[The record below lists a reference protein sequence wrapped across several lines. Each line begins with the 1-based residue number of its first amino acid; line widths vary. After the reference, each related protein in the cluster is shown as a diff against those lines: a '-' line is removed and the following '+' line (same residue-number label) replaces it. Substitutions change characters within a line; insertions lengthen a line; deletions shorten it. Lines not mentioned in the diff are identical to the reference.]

1 MAGKS
6 FETTDTNLIMEYF
19 EEKSP
24 SMSEYIKDHIDSE
37 YLLIYK
43 YMTHS
48 DLPNKGKRNGNKESI
63 FKNYLYY
70 LSIEEMMRL
79 EESQETTFESAKQSN
94 IGLPSNFYTS
104 LGIEQLQRRIGAQ
117 KTQHNHIRI
126 NDYADVY
133 LVNDTMKY
141 FNGLYTK
148 RVLDK
153 LGKQPTWYND
163 DIDVN
168 LLEDSDFTPIELS
181 HAIHGIGTSADIEFS
196 KLRLN
201 IFKNDVLIILIESKP
216 NFKKNV
222 FILLEKNPIFFTLIG
237 ETNLSWQK
245 YAEKQQQIQESK
257 LLGDTAVSS
266 DEIEKTRKQQS
277 KWRDLLAKEM
287 MNYSVN
293 DGEIFCPFTYLTCN
307 YDELGTLFRASHI
320 KAYTECDNA
329 QEAFDINNGLLL
341 CANADALFDKHLITI
356 SEEKELVF
364 SFLLKNNFKLINN
377 LLLNQPIFKLVLN
390 DERMKYMSIHRKEF
404 YAEEEKRRSL

>member
-1 MAGKS
+1 MFGKS
-6 FETTDTNLIMEYF
+6 FETTDKNLIIEYF
-19 EEKSP
+19 EEKSQT
-24 SMSEYIKDHIDSE
+24 MCEYIKDHIDSE

-70 LSIEEMMRL
+70 LSIEEMMKL

-94 IGLPSNFYTS
+94 IGLPANFYTS
-104 LGIEQLQRRIGAQ
+104 LGIEQLQRRVGAQ
-117 KTQHNHIRI
+117 KTQHTHIRV

-141 FNGLYTK
+141 FNGIYTK

-153 LGKQPTWYND
+153 LGKKPTWYDD
-163 DIDVN
+163 DIDVS
-168 LLEDSDFTPIELS
+168 LLEDSEFTPIELS

-216 NFKKNV
+216 DFKKNV
-222 FILLEKNPIFFTLIG
+222 FILLEKNPIFFTIIG
-237 ETNLSWQK
+237 EANLSWQK
-245 YAEKQQQIQESK
+245 YAEKQQQIQEAK
-257 LLGDTAVSS
+257 LHGDTAVSA
-266 DEIEKTRKQQS
+266 DEIEKTRKQQAQ
-277 KWRDLLAKEM
+277 WRELLAKEM

-293 DGEIFCPFTYLTCN
+293 DGEIFCPFTFLTCN

-320 KAYTECDNA
+320 KAYTECDSA

-341 CANADALFDKHLITI
+341 CANADALFDKHLITVN
-356 SEEKELVF
+356 EDKELVF
-364 SFLLKNNFKLINN
+364 SFLLKNNVKLINN

-390 DERMKYMSIHRKEF
+390 DERMKYMAIHRKEF
-404 YAEEEKRRSL
+404 FAEEAKRRSL